1 MANLRFKFQAC
12 FLPPRAILM
21 VAALSR
27 AANTCGVFLLAPFCV
42 LGEKA
47 RAQIEFESTETA
59 PMNTKKQPLA
69 DRLRRSIVVAIVAA
83 LLVLFA
89 LSPATLA
96 QSIPAAERLPADT
109 LFYLQWR
116 GLSLQSDAAKKNHL
130 LQLWGDPDFAAVR
143 VAIAMAF
150 QRSVAAKGNSPSAA
164 DIMSFLSLLD
174 NSAIVGFTVPPASS
188 KPSQGSDVAS
198 RVASFVVYDATGKDD
213 LIRKLKKIA
222 EVNGKDDAIVR
233 SYDFGGTS
241 VEVRTEKETSY
252 SARAANY
259 FIASNRKE
267 VIEDLIARYRA
278 GDKPSTSVVQLAE
291 YQAIRPYMDPDAAVS
306 FFGRVPDLNKLIPSD
321 PKSRQI
327 AAVIKNLH
335 IEKIHALGGS
345 ASFNGEATRFRY
357 AFLGDTSPGSLFD
370 LVGSSTASFKTQPVV
385 DSGPIFSIYRFDL
398 AALYQSIRGA
408 AAASLPPDKAGSV
421 AMFEGMAQNYLGMPV
436 ADALALFTG
445 EIASLTTFAEDGS
458 AQRTFAVTIQKKQ
471 DVLRVLRA
479 TLAAMIVAEDTS
491 GDTTYLDLSFPYRD
505 SATGQQR
512 RSFYY
517 VAVTPDIVFAAQRKA
532 ALRIAIERFG
542 GKSSGAA
549 HDPELV
555 RMRSLLPEK
564 LSALSVADMSRISWD
579 KVLANFDK
587 QLTDAAKQS
596 TDASKQQAPPS
607 EPQFD
612 WMKLIKPEVLSR
624 HLHGMVSGC
633 WKDSNGVYCDS
644 YLQ

>member
-1 MANLRFKFQAC
+1 
-12 FLPPRAILM
+12 
-21 VAALSR
+21 
-27 AANTCGVFLLAPFCV
+27 
-42 LGEKA
+42 
-47 RAQIEFESTETA
+47 
-59 PMNTKKQPLA
+59 MNTKKRPSA
-69 DRLRRSIVVAIVAA
+69 NRLRHSIVVAIVAA

-89 LSPATLA
+89 LSPATPA

-116 GLSLQSDAAKKNHL
+116 GLSSQSDAAKKNHL

-150 QRSVAAKGNSPSAA
+150 QRSVAAKRNSPSAP
-164 DIMSFLSLLD
+164 DIMSFLPLLD
-174 NSAIVGFTVPPASS
+174 NSAIVGFIAPPASS

-213 LIRKLKKIA
+213 LIGKLKKIA
-222 EVNGKDDAIVR
+222 EANGKDDAIVR

-259 FIASNRKE
+259 YIASNRKE
-267 VIEDLIARYRA
+267 VIEDLIARYHASDR
-278 GDKPSTSVVQLAE
+278 PSTSITQLAE
-291 YQAIRPYMDPDAAVS
+291 YQAIRPYVDPDAGAS

-321 PKSRQI
+321 RKGQQI

-370 LVGSSTASFKTQPVV
+370 LAGSSTASFKTQPVV
-385 DSGPIFSIYRFDL
+385 DPGPIFSIYRIDL
-398 AALYQSIRGA
+398 AALYKLIRGA

-445 EIASLTTFAEDGS
+445 EIASLTTFADDGS

-517 VAVTPDIVFAAQRKA
+517 VAVTPDMVFAAQRKA

-542 GKSSGAA
+542 GKSSGSAP
-549 HDPELV
+549 DPELV

-564 LSALSVADMSRISWD
+564 LSALSVADMSRIPWD
-579 KVLANFDK
+579 KVIAIYAK

-596 TDASKQQAPPS
+596 AGASNQSNPPS

-612 WMKLIKPEVLSR
+612 WVKLIKPEVLSR
-624 HLHGMVSGC
+624 YLHGMVSGC
-633 WKDSNGVYCDS
+633 WKDANGVYCDS